1 MASLTFKDGH
11 FTVNSVDLSAHV
23 SSITLN
29 LSKDTPEDTAMG
41 DDSRSYLPDGLN
53 TASID
58 VTYNADF
65 AASQVDASNWAI
77 YAGSSAV
84 AFIVKPNGGTTG
96 TSNPKYTG
104 NCILTSFSPVQG
116 SVGDT
121 ASATVS
127 YQVTGDVARATSD

>member
-1 MASLTFKDGH
+1 MASITMKDAH

-23 SSITLN
+23 NSITLN

-41 DDSRSYLPDGLN
+41 DDARSYLADGLN
-53 TASID
+53 TATID
-58 VTYNADF
+58 VTFNADY
-65 AASQVDASNWAI
+65 AASQVDATNWTI
-77 YAGSSAV
+77 FDGSSAV

-104 NCILTSFSPVQG
+104 NCILTSFTPVEG
-116 SVGDT
+116 SVGST
-121 ASATVS
+121 ATATVS